1 MLKLII
7 TISLLLL
14 SASSY
19 SQTELHRGE
28 NLLQPMTVPGE
39 NWQVSQSTDSDS
51 RSMRWSNLETGESL
65 TTRII
70 DGGGGSV
77 DRFREI
83 NDQTGQ
89 NHCREFVSETVLVD
103 ETNGY
108 DRMAWL
114 ASCIQEQ
121 QSFTVLHQY
130 ISGRDS
136 SYYLTKRWSDSPEES
151 EVEVWKSYFETV
163 SVCDTRRRR
172 RAPCPELSSTNG
184 N

>member
-1 MLKLII
+1 MLKMTIV
-7 TISLLLL
+7 ISLLLL
-14 SASSY
+14 SASAT
-19 SQTELHRGE
+19 SQSELHRGE
-28 NLLQPMTVPGE
+28 NLLQPMRVPGK
-39 NWQVSQSTDSDS
+39 NWQVSRSTEPDS
-51 RSMRWSNLETGESL
+51 RSLRWSNSDTGQSL

-70 DGGGGSV
+70 DGGAGSI
-77 DRFREI
+77 DRFKEI

-89 NHCREFVSETVLVD
+89 DRCSEFLSEIVLVG

-108 DRMAWL
+108 DRMTWL
-114 ASCIQEQ
+114 ASCMQEQ

-136 SYYLTKRWSDSPEES
+136 SYYLTMRWPGSPDDS
-151 EVEVWKSYFETV
+151 EVDLWKSYFETI